1 MRFSYAE
8 SMTDPSFYLPLA
20 RAAEEAGFDSFVVP
34 DSICY
39 PQESDSTYPYTPDGN
54 REFLEDKPFIEPFS
68 LIPAMGAV
76 TERLR
81 FTTFVVKLPI
91 RNPVLV
97 AKQAASV
104 AVITGNR
111 FGFGVGLSP
120 WPEDYIA
127 CGQPWERRGKRMDEQ
142 IEIIQQLAAGGF
154 VEYHG
159 EFYDLPAVKICP
171 TPTEKLP
178 ILIGGHAD
186 AALKRAARLCDG
198 WMHAGSE
205 GDQLP
210 AMIQRL
216 EELRREYGR
225 ESEPFEIHV
234 ISMDGYSADGCKR
247 LEELGVTDVIIG
259 FRNAYQ
265 MEQDTETLQQK
276 LDAMNWFADSV
287 IAKVRG

>member
-8 SMTDPSFYLPLA
+8 SMTDPSYYLPLA
-20 RAAEEAGFDSFVVP
+20 RAAEESGFDSFVVP
-34 DSICY
+34 DSILY
-39 PQESDSTYPYTPDGN
+39 PRDSDSTYPYTPDGN

-76 TERLR
+76 TETLR

-97 AKQAASV
+97 AKQATSV

-127 CGQPWERRGKRMDEQ
+127 CDQPWKARGRRMDEQ

-159 EFYDLPAVKICP
+159 EFYDVPALKICP

-186 AALKRAARLCDG
+186 AALRRAARLCDG
-198 WMHAGSE
+198 WMHAGSD

-210 AMIQRL
+210 AMIARL

-225 ESEPFEIHV
+225 ESDPFEIHV
-234 ISMDGYSADGCKR
+234 ISMDGYSVDGCQR

-276 LDAMNWFADSV
+276 IDAMKWFADAV
-287 IAKVRG
+287 IHPVKG